1 MDIKLLKT
9 DILSNN
15 IPNFLIFEVYEYF
28 LAKQYVDSISSTINK
43 PIRFYHTAKEVI
55 YDIESDIKED
65 CLYVVYND
73 KSVFDDNNVL
83 VKIIDSNKNVI
94 LYYTGLDS
102 SSSFYR
108 ENEKSIVVFK
118 KLNTYTLL
126 AYAEKLC
133 RDKKCSISQEKLIKL
148 IDYCNND
155 LSILI
160 HELDKIFIL
169 EQENSNVLTQYLL
182 DEGFIDYRE
191 TNIFDFINLILNKDR
206 KAFDYYLRVTDS
218 PVTILINI
226 FNMSKNRLSSS
237 RNLFYK
243 DVMKLSYKIYCGIL
257 DGTFDSSY
265 AINYLLLRIFE

>member
-15 IPNFLIFEVYEYF
+15 IPNFLIFEVYEYA
-28 LAKQYVDSISSTINK
+28 LAKQYIEYISSTISK
-43 PIRFYHTAKEVI
+43 PVKFYYSAKEVI
-55 YDIESDIKED
+55 YDIETNLKED
-65 CLYVVYND
+65 YLYIIYND
-73 KSVFDDNNVL
+73 KLITVDDTFIDKLSNSDRNIIVYFSELDKKSNFYKNNS
-83 VKIIDSNKNVI
+83 KIIVTFNK
-94 LYYTGLDS
+94 LD
-102 SSSFYR
+102 
-108 ENEKSIVVFK
+108 N
-118 KLNTYTLL
+118 YTLL

-133 RDKKCSISQEKLIKL
+133 RDHKCSIEQDKLVKLIE
-148 IDYCNND
+148 YCNND
-155 LSILI
+155 LSILLN
-160 HELDKIFIL
+160 ELDKIFVL

-191 TNIFDFINLILNKDR
+191 TNIFDFINLILNRDR
-206 KAFDYYLRVTDS
+206 KAFDYYLRVIDS
-218 PVTILINI
+218 PVTILMNI

-257 DGTFDSSY
+257 DGTFDSFY